1 METPFEMAKALPEFD
16 GIVLVI
22 GKKPM
27 KI

>member
-1 METPFEMAKALPEFD
+1 METPFEMARALPEFN

-22 GKKPM
+22 GKEPM